1 MKTRFLFNLLF
12 LFLAAEFPSA
22 AQAGTQ
28 SEYKAL
34 RNYCFAVARWQSGGN
49 RGAPPTK
56 GNLTD
61 VAQFS
66 PYCAT
71 VLGMDKLYI
80 PRNQAEKQTV
90 LAKIESDMSFLIS
103 QLPGDHYLLPEVHA
117 QLGKALYLANDYAAA
132 ETNLLKALSLDPGH
146 APVYVTLAELYRSTK
161 RKDKAVEAVRA
172 GLALSPEITSL
183 RRIAREL
190 GITVNKTPPPA
201 KTPAPKAMAETE
213 VKATPPTPI
222 EANAGRAKTEATPTP
237 ATEGA
242 LPPPADSGE
251 IGRPGNPWCRFC
263 PANEA
268 APAAPSPAT
277 PGVIPK
283 DWQ

>member
-12 LFLAAEFPSA
+12 LFLAAQFPSA

-34 RNYCFAVARWQSGGN
+34 RNYCFAVAGWQSGGN
-49 RGAPPTK
+49 RGAPPSK
-56 GNLTD
+56 GDLTD
-61 VAQFS
+61 IARFT

-71 VLGMDKLYI
+71 VLGMSKLYI
-80 PRNQAEKQTV
+80 PRNQAEKQVV
-90 LAKIESDMSFLIS
+90 LAKIENDMGFLIS
-103 QLPGDHYLLPEVHA
+103 QLPGDHYLLPEVYA
-117 QLGKALYLANDYAAA
+117 QLGKALYLADDYAAA

-172 GLALSPEITSL
+172 GLALSPEITGL

-190 GITVNKTPPPA
+190 GISVDETPPPA
-201 KTPAPKAMAETE
+201 ETE
-213 VKATPPTPI
+213 VEATPATPI
-222 EANAGRAKTEATPTP
+222 EANAGRAKTEAAPTP
-237 ATEGA
+237 APEA
-242 LPPPADSGE
+242 APSPPAVSVE

-263 PANEA
+263 PSNEA